1 MKSIKNIYKI
11 SIFIIL
17 FISILACKE
26 DVLPTTDEDLTN
38 IPYTP
43 QAYPLR
49 TWDDI
54 NAPLSNMAIPSDNPL
69 TEAGVELGRRLFYDP
84 ILSKDST
91 ISCGSCHKPEFGF
104 TDGQP
109 VSRGVGGALGKR
121 SAMSLENVG
130 FLQRGLF
137 WDGRSRTLETQALLP
152 IEDPVEMHENW
163 GNVETKL
170 RRHADYSVRFRKAFG
185 ISSKNEISKT
195 LVAKALSQFQR
206 IIISSGNAKFDR
218 VARFETQFTDD
229 EFAGMQMF
237 FDAGGFGGKDA
248 QCLHC
253 HNSPFFGS
261 NGFFN
266 NGIDSVTSLDGFR
279 DKGLGGITGNRLDN
293 GKFRAPTLRN
303 IEFSAPYMHDGRFQT
318 LEQVLDHYASGGH
331 YAENLD
337 PFLPQ
342 IRQVNLSARE
352 KRQIILFLK
361 TLSDTTSLRN
371 PAVQNP
377 F

>member
-1 MKSIKNIYKI
+1 MKNISTFLKKI
-11 SIFIIL
+11 IFIIL
-17 FISILACKE
+17 YFNVLACKE
-26 DVLPTTDEDLTN
+26 NIEPTLDGDLTN

-43 QAYPLR
+43 EAYPLR
-49 TWDDI
+49 TWDEI

-69 TEAGVELGRRLFYDP
+69 TKEGVELGRRLFYDP

-91 ISCGSCHKPEFGF
+91 ISCGSCHKSELAF
-104 TDGQP
+104 TDGRAI
-109 VSRGVGGALGKR
+109 SLGVGGALGKR

-130 FLQRGLF
+130 FSQRGLF
-137 WDGRSRTLETQALLP
+137 WDGRSRTLEAQALLP

-163 GNVETKL
+163 GNVEIKL
-170 RRHADYSVRFRKAFG
+170 RRHADYPTRFRKAFG
-185 ISSKNEISKT
+185 ISAKNEISKT
-195 LVAKALSQFQR
+195 LVAKALAQFQR
-206 IIISSGNAKFDR
+206 ILISSGKSKFDR
-218 VARFETQFTDD
+218 VARFEAEFTDD

-253 HNSPFFGS
+253 HNSPFFAS

-279 DKGLGGITGNRLDN
+279 DKGLGGISGNRLDN

-303 IEFSAPYMHDGRFQT
+303 IEFTAPYMHDGRFQT

-352 KRQIILFLK
+352 KRQIITFLK
-361 TLSDTTSLRN
+361 TLSDTAFIRN
-371 PAVQNP
+371 PAFQNP